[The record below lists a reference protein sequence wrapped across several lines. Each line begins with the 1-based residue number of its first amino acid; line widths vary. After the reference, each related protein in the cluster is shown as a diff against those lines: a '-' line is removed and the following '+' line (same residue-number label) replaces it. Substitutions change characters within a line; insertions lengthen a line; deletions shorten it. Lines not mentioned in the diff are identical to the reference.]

1 MFNENLKILRKEK
14 GISQE
19 QLAVRLNVVR
29 QTISKWER
37 GISIPDAQLLIEL
50 SEVLDVSVS
59 DLLGTKIEVSEG
71 KNELD
76 VLANEL
82 SKLNEYLAVQGNKT
96 LNLKRRIGLLVG
108 ILIIFFF
115 VCTIYNTWTDLF
127 YEFGKNLFH
136 WLND

>member
-19 QLAVRLNVVR
+19 QLAIQLNVVR

-50 SEVLDVSVS
+50 S
-59 DLLGTKIEVSEG
+59 
-71 KNELD
+71 
-76 VLANEL
+76 
-82 SKLNEYLAVQGNKT
+82 KLNEYLAIQGNKT
-96 LNLKRRIGLLVG
+96 LNLKRKIGLVIG

-115 VCTIYNTWTDLF
+115 VCAIYNTWTDMF